1 VKETIMEFR
10 PLVHVGDM
18 GSSIAF
24 YEKLGAEII
33 HGGHDSDWV
42 LLQLGTVQIGLL
54 SRPADETRGETPVEL
69 HFGAAGPLEQWE
81 RRLHRAGVPI
91 AEVSADQDLGEHL
104 CVRTPDGTLIKIS
117 QREP

>member
-1 VKETIMEFR
+1 MELR

-18 GSSIAF
+18 AASITF

-33 HGGHDSDWV
+33 HGGRDSEWV

-54 SRPADETRGETPVEL
+54 ARPVDEERGETPVEL
-69 HFGAAGPLEQWE
+69 HFGSAGPLEQWE
-81 RRLHRAGVPI
+81 RRLVRAGVPI
-91 AEVSADQDLGEHL
+91 AEVAADDDLGEQL